1 MGTVA
6 LLAVVVVA
14 LQGLRGRPIATRG
27 TPAEGAPAMVSPPS
41 RSVQL
46 EDGSRATLFADAA
59 IAFPAT
65 EAGVTAVQ
73 LVSGVAQ
80 FEVIHNEKRAFRVI
94 VGDVVVEDIG
104 TAFTVERSDDVVL
117 VTVERGRVRVTSPGT
132 RVELGAGETRSFEQ
146 PLHPHDIEAPAAAS
160 GDTPHGAVAK
170 EGQDFRA
177 LARQGDYDR
186 AYESLRHQSVATLSD
201 SVEDLLQAADVA
213 RLSRHPEQAVTF
225 LKIVIKRHS
234 QDPRAPLAS
243 FTLGRVL
250 LDYLGRPR
258 EAADAFAE
266 ARAHNPSGALAE
278 DALAREVEGWSRA
291 GELDRA
297 RARAEEYLKRYP
309 KGRRVSAVRR
319 HAGLE

>member
-1 MGTVA
+1 M
-6 LLAVVVVA
+6 
-14 LQGLRGRPIATRG
+14 
-27 TPAEGAPAMVSPPS
+27 
-41 RSVQL
+41 
-46 EDGSRATLFADAA
+46 
-59 IAFPAT
+59 
-65 EAGVTAVQ
+65 
-73 LVSGVAQ
+73 
-80 FEVIHNEKRAFRVI
+80 KRA
-94 VGDVVVEDIG
+94 
-104 TAFTVERSDDVVL
+104 RSSSRRSMSRPSDAGSSNVP
-117 VTVERGRVRVTSPGT
+117 RG
-132 RVELGAGETRSFEQ
+132 
-146 PLHPHDIEAPAAAS
+146 AATKDA
-160 GDTPHGAVAK
+160 
-170 EGQDFRA
+170 QDFRS

-186 AYESLRHQSVATLSD
+186 AYEALRHQSVATLSD

-225 LKIVIKRHS
+225 LKIVIKRHA

-258 EAADAFAE
+258 EAAEAFAE

-297 RARAEEYLKRYP
+297 RARAEEYLNRYP